1 MNIQSH
7 AIWLLEESKGK
18 PAQKPRGSWPKN
30 WQPEHLHVWVC
41 NAITMRLYNG
51 VFPLGDCDGLRRN
64 VLHDFSLISVFP
76 NVEK

>member
-1 MNIQSH
+1 MNVQSH
-7 AIWLLEESKGK
+7 AFWLLEESKRK

-30 WQPEHLHVWVC
+30 WQPEHLYLRVRDG
-41 NAITMRLYNG
+41 ITMRLHNG
-51 VFPLGDCDGLRRN
+51 VFPLGDGDGLRRN